1 VAFCRQKKLAQQK
14 IPTQYAKQ
22 SFKQVRQQDAYLPYG
37 GGQLQ
42 LCATPHLLFKCNIS
56 IADCMPLA
64 YSKRLKLMA
73 VSNAGVYEKLAIRDQ
88 CCAG

>member
-1 VAFCRQKKLAQQK
+1 
-14 IPTQYAKQ
+14 
-22 SFKQVRQQDAYLPYG
+22 
-37 GGQLQ
+37 
-42 LCATPHLLFKCNIS
+42 
-56 IADCMPLA
+56 MPLA

>member
-37 GGQLQ
+37 GGAITTVCNTAPPFQVQ
-42 LCATPHLLFKCNIS
+42 HLH
-56 IADCMPLA
+56 
-64 YSKRLKLMA
+64 R
-73 VSNAGVYEKLAIRDQ
+73 
-88 CCAG
+88 